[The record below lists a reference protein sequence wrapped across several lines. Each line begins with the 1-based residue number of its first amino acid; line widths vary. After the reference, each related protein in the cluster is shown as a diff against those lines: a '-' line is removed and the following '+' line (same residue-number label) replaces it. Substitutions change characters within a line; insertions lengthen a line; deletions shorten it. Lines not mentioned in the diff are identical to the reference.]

1 MIELRNWL
9 ANEFGAKIA
18 VFRPMGVKDQE
29 TVGSIVA
36 DMRVG
41 RVSLGGSRQI
51 EKESNNNNNNNNN
64 NIDYQ

>member
-41 RVSLGGSRQI
+41 RVNLGG
-51 EKESNNNNNNNNN
+51 K
-64 NIDYQ
+64 